1 MVDFS
6 ALNKINLFYT
16 LCIFVN
22 HFAFGISSTVLWP
35 ALVDLSYIYD
45 CSNEAI
51 NYLVTFSSLGYLLG
65 SLSGALY
72 KWLNRQLTIVVLVAV
87 LAVTTTLVPFYGRLW
102 ALFLAI
108 TLNGIGGGTWDS
120 NNNVWIVEMW
130 PAINAPLI
138 QASQFFYGLGTIVGP
153 IIVSPYV
160 HGENGNSTNATTTT
174 TAANVTANWTPEERK
189 EQLTLPFGLTGAI
202 QIVGKFG
209 AFYFST
215 EFQEVVTAEPHQANN
230 DQPSQLDRL
239 HVPLRPLKLL
249 LMALCLA
256 TYDAAEIAY
265 FYFSPTMYQFMTD
278 GVRMTAEE
286 AAHVLSVLS
295 AAYTVGRLVT
305 AFVAIKLKPD
315 VIISYHFLIIIAGH
329 LVLYTGR
336 HQTEYIYAGTV
347 VLGFGFSAMWPAI
360 LAFTDRYLA
369 LTNRVGSLLFFFAG
383 VVSLF
388 TPFIIGRFL
397 QDTPLIL
404 FAFEGVY
411 ILAALVLFILLR
423 LLIGFRDRATGQM
436 SFSILIEIL

>member
-6 ALNKINLFYT
+6 ALNKTNLFYT
-16 LCIFVN
+16 LCIFLN

-45 CSNEAI
+45 CPNEAI

-72 KWLNRQLTIVVLVAV
+72 KWLNRQLTIVVLVTV
-87 LAVTTTLVPFYGRLW
+87 LAVTTTMVPYYGQLW
-102 ALFLAI
+102 GLFLAI

-160 HGENGNSTNATTTT
+160 HGENANSTNATTT
-174 TAANVTANWTPEERK
+174 NVTNWTPDERK
-189 EQLTLPFGLTGAI
+189 DQLTLPFGLTGAI
-202 QIVGKFG
+202 QIVVPIIFFLLFFIRPYEK
-209 AFYFST
+209 ST
-215 EFQEVVTAEPHQANN
+215 EFQEVVTTDSPRTISETP
-230 DQPSQLDRL
+230 DRL
-239 HVPLRPLKLL
+239 HIPLRPLKLL

-265 FYFSPTMYQFMTD
+265 FYFSPTMFQFMTD
-278 GVRMTAEE
+278 GVAMSAED

-295 AAYTVGRLVT
+295 AAYTAGRLVT

-329 LVLYTGR
+329 LVLLMGR
-336 HQTEYIYAGTV
+336 HQVQYIYVGTV
-347 VLGFGFSAMWPAI
+347 ILGFGFSAMWPAI

-383 VVSLF
+383 VISLF

-397 QDTPLIL
+397 QATPLIL
-404 FAFEGVY
+404 FAFEGAY
-411 ILAALVLFILLR
+411 ITTSLALFIVLR
-423 LLIGFRDRATGQM
+423 LLIGFRDRATGELN
-436 SFSILIEIL
+436 FSIFN